1 MTIIPTIQMNYS
13 LFRIKIQIKKRNID
27 SCSSFISFCLQ
38 DSIFSRGEHMNK
50 DRTIND
56 RRFIEIGLKVA
67 YYRKLNGLTQE
78 QLAEKINLSSRYIS
92 KVETPSIVQPISLKA
107 LFAIADVFMIPPQKL
122 LDFE

>member
-1 MTIIPTIQMNYS
+1 MIIILTTQLNYS
-13 LFRIKIQIKKRNID
+13 LLRIKIQFIKRNI
-27 SCSSFISFCLQ
+27 SSYSSFILFCLR

-78 QLAEKINLSSRYIS
+78 QLAEKISLSSRYIS
-92 KVETPSIVQPISLKA
+92 KLRLRVSCNQ
-107 LFAIADVFMIPPQKL
+107 FR
-122 LDFE
+122 